1 MFEKLRE
8 LFGRKSYASPYYG
21 KGNRPLFTLPMS
33 PIPMQKPE
41 PKQEKNVIDPVALPP
56 PPKKYEGPDWELRR
70 FELVK
75 MLIGQDRRSVVLG
88 KLRANNKQIAATA
101 RSLADAAIRE
111 LRNHPMQSDDDTGGE
126 TNDE

>member
-21 KGNRPLFTLPMS
+21 KGNRPLFTSPMPHMQVQQTQQELPKTT
-33 PIPMQKPE
+33 PAPVRVVEKKE
-41 PKQEKNVIDPVALPP
+41 PDA
-56 PPKKYEGPDWELRR
+56 PDWEQRR